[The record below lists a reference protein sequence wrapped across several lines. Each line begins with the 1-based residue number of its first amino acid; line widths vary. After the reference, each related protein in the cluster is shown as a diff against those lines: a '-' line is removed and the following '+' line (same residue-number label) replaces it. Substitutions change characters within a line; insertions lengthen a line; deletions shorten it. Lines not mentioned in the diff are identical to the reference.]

1 MPVIATY
8 SVVGYT
14 ASTISRYYSNVDELL
29 IPLLDN
35 TTNAINAIN
44 VRDAVYTLYQYTNSI
59 VASASAT
66 ASLSYDRTTPSSYI
80 GNVGGVTTGSTF
92 SGSVQDVLDRIFY
105 PYVSPSSSLGSLS
118 NREFGQAI
126 SVTLNWSV
134 TKNSNNITSIIVDGT
149 PIIPTGGNQTG
160 NLTTSG
166 THSTTPSSSQTNTFS
181 MSASDGTSTVNSSTQ
196 LVWMN
201 RIFWGSIDL
210 SSIGN
215 PNLTTNPGSASLVAT
230 LCTDSTVRNLTG
242 ALVTPGSQ
250 LSVSKSKTYTNI
262 DGAGEYLI
270 FAWPT
275 TVPGSLTPTF
285 VVNGLPNTAFTRV
298 RTNSPLTNQW
308 GFSGTN
314 YEVWVSN
321 TAQNS
326 PLNITIS

>member
-1 MPVIATY
+1 MPVISTY
-8 SVVGYT
+8 SVAGYT
-14 ASTISRYYSNVDELL
+14 ASTISRYYSNIDDLL

-44 VRDAVYTLYQYTNSI
+44 VRDAVYTLYQYTNSV

-66 ASLSYDRTTPSSYI
+66 ASLDYNRSTPSSYT
-80 GNVGGVTTGSTF
+80 GNVGGVPSGSTF

-105 PYVSPSSSLGSLS
+105 PYVAPSSSLGSLS
-118 NREFGQAI
+118 NREYGQPL
-126 SVTLNWSV
+126 SVALNWSV
-134 TKNSNNITSIIVDGT
+134 TKNSNNITSIVVNGT
-149 PIIPTGGNQTG
+149 PIIPTGNNQTG
-160 NLTTSG
+160 TLAASG
-166 THSTTPSSSQTNTFS
+166 THSTTPAVSQTNTFS
-181 MSASDGTSTVNSSTQ
+181 MTVGDGTSTVSSSTQ
-196 LVWMN
+196 LTWMN

-230 LCTDSTVRNLTG
+230 LCTDSVVRNLTG
-242 ALVTPGSQ
+242 ASVTPGSQ
-250 LSVSKSKTYTNI
+250 LSVSKSKSYTNI

-270 FAWPT
+270 FAWPSN
-275 TVPGSLTPTF
+275 VSGALTPAF
-285 VVNGLPNTAFTRV
+285 SVNGLPNTAFTRV
-298 RTNSPLTNQW
+298 RTNSTFSNQW

-326 PLNITIS
+326 PLNIIIT

>member
-1 MPVIATY
+1 
-8 SVVGYT
+8 
-14 ASTISRYYSNVDELL
+14 
-29 IPLLDN
+29 LDN

-44 VRDAVYTLYQYTNSI
+44 VRDAVYTLYQYTNNI
-59 VASASAT
+59 VASASST
-66 ASLSYDRTTPSSYI
+66 ASVSYDRNTPSSYL

-92 SGSVQDVLDRIFY
+92 SGTVQDALDRIFY
-105 PYVSPSSSLGSLS
+105 PYVAPSSSLGSLS
-118 NREFGQAI
+118 SREFGQPI

-134 TKNSNNITSIIVDGT
+134 VKNSNNITSIIVDGT
-149 PIIPTGGNQTG
+149 PVVPTGNSQTG
-160 NLTTSG
+160 TLGTSG
-166 THSTTPSSSQTNTFS
+166 THSTTPSYNQTNTFS
-181 MSASDGTSTVNSSTQ
+181 MSVSDGTSTVNSSTQ

-201 RIFWGSIDL
+201 NIFWGSIDL

-230 LCTDSTVRNLTG
+230 LCTDSTIRNLTG
-242 ALVTPGSQ
+242 ASVLPGYQ
-250 LSVSKSKTYTNI
+250 LSISKSKTYTNI

-298 RTNSPLTNQW
+298 RTNSTFVNQW

-326 PLNITIS
+326 PLNIIIS